1 MTFDEYTE
9 RSAHQTEIE
18 STRVGYLGGS
28 DAHIAYRVAEVGVEG
43 LSATDMHRLRV
54 CFGVEKQNTW
64 GGNEYTDRG
73 HAFEDYIDK
82 LFGTIGNEVERE
94 AVMSGENY
102 EHFSVIAHADFY
114 QPTDK
119 IVYECKC
126 VAGKTTQ
133 KVESTYYA
141 QLQWYYMLGAE
152 QVMLMHG
159 TDENTCVAIKAID
172 RNDGYLECMRRG
184 LKAIDDAYDYIV
196 SGEQAKNSVDAEQC
210 EWAFLSP
217 DIDRYLDIQ
226 KQIDR
231 LTEQQKHLRGVI
243 SQMMNDH
250 GITNMRYKNVECRR
264 THASVVRTLDTKKV
278 LAAYPDIS
286 NGDYYKETQ
295 RAGGIQITIHK
306 NSDK

>member
-9 RSAHQTEIE
+9 RNAHQAEIE
-18 STRVGYLGGS
+18 NTRVGYLGGS
-28 DAHIAYRVAEVGVEG
+28 DAHIAYRVSEVGIEG
-43 LSATDMHRLRV
+43 LSATDTNRLRV
-54 CFGVEKQNTW
+54 CFGVEQQNTW

-73 HAFEDYIDK
+73 HAFEDYIERM
-82 LFGTIGNEVERE
+82 FGSIGMHTERE
-94 AVMSGENY
+94 KVINGEDY
-102 EHFSVIAHADFY
+102 KHFSVIAHADFY
-114 QPTDK
+114 QPTNK

-133 KVESTYYA
+133 RVESTYYA

-159 TDENTCVAIKAID
+159 MAEDNCCAIRAID
-172 RNDGYLECMRRG
+172 RNDGYIECMRRG

-196 SGEQAKNSVDAEQC
+196 SGVPSKNSVDAEQS

-217 DIDRYLDIQ
+217 DIDKYLALQEQIDDLTQ
-226 KQIDR
+226 KQKN
-231 LTEQQKHLRGVI
+231 LKGAI
-243 SQMMNDH
+243 SKMMNDH
-250 GITNMRYKNVECRR
+250 GITNLRYKNVECRR
-264 THASVVRTLDTKKV
+264 TNTTIVRTLDAKKV

-286 NGDYYKETQ
+286 NGDFYKESN
-295 RAGGIQITIHK
+295 RAGGLQITIRK

>member
-9 RSAHQTEIE
+9 RNAHQAEIE
-18 STRVGYLGGS
+18 NTRVGYLGGS
-28 DAHIAYRVAEVGVEG
+28 DAHIAYRVSEVGVEG

-73 HAFEDYIDK
+73 HAFEDYTER
-82 LFGTIGNEVERE
+82 LFDSIGMNTERE
-94 AVMSGENY
+94 VVMSGENY
-102 EHFSVIAHADFY
+102 KHFSVIAHADFY
-114 QPTDK
+114 QPTNK

-133 KVESTYYA
+133 KVETTYYT

-152 QVMLMHG
+152 QVMLIHG
-159 TDENTCVAIKAID
+159 VAEDNCCAIRAID
-172 RNDGYLECMRRG
+172 RNDGYIKCMRKG

-196 SGEQAKNSVDAEQC
+196 NGTQPKNSVDAEQY

-217 DIDRYLDIQ
+217 DIDRYLELQRQIDDLTQ
-226 KQIDR
+226 KQ
-231 LTEQQKHLRGVI
+231 KNLRGVI
-243 SQMMNDH
+243 SQIMNAH

-264 THASVVRTLDTKKV
+264 TNASVVRTLDTKKV
-278 LAAYPDIS
+278 LAVYPDIV
-286 NGDYYKETQ
+286 NGDFYKETN
-295 RAGGIQITIHK
+295 RAGGLQITMHK